1 MKAGASPRTSLFSPC
16 RAIGAFDLALFAALV
31 GDDDDDLDDL
41 TSEQIEAAR
50 RANLEGGG
58 HRRNDCLNP
67 LARPRGNLGGISG
80 IKDLVGSWRACRV
93 SNQVAS

>member
-1 MKAGASPRTSLFSPC
+1 VPGEVSTHV
-16 RAIGAFDLALFAALV
+16 GAFDLVLFAALV

-58 HRRNDCLNP
+58 HRRNDCLS
-67 LARPRGNLGGISG
+67 NLSPVREATSEGF
-80 IKDLVGSWRACRV
+80 RALKIR
-93 SNQVAS
+93 